1 MNVRLGKFIN
11 FVRLAID
18 QERVAGGRG
27 WRRDGRGE
35 RLELGALNRFGAVAA
50 EPERELIGD
59 LVARLALRLGQLHRE
74 EQKERGEHDQKDE
87 KHERSDEVLCKGMCS
102 HCMKPTCCTST

>member
-1 MNVRLGKFIN
+1 MNVRLGEFIN

-18 QERVAGGRG
+18 QERVAGGGGRRRERRG
-27 WRRDGRGE
+27 
-35 RLELGALNRFGAVAA
+35 ELGALGLFGAVAA
-50 EPERELIGD
+50 ERELIGD

-74 EQKERGEHDQKDE
+74 EQEERGEHDQEDE